1 MLNPS
6 EKSTQILAQLKAFMS
21 EHIYPNEVPYRTA
34 WHEAEDRFA
43 SMPLMDT
50 LKGKAKAAGLWNL
63 FVPPEFAEYSD
74 HGGMSFLDYA
84 PLAEEMGRV
93 IWSPEVFNCNAPDTG
108 NMEVFMKFGTEAQKR
123 AWLEPL
129 LAGDIRSSYAMTEP
143 QVASS
148 DATNIELQIRRDGD
162 EWVLNGH
169 KWFITGAPYERCKIF
184 IVMGKSDPDNANRHL
199 QQSQI
204 LVPKETPGVDILRPL
219 TTLGYDDAP
228 IGHAEVTFTDVRV
241 PVDNLLLGE
250 GRGFDIAQSRLA
262 PGRMHHC
269 MRLIGAGQRSLELAC
284 QRVEARQTF
293 GKKLSEHQ
301 SIRENIARSYAE
313 LEMARLLV
321 HKTCWHIDTYGV
333 KPSIELISATKITI
347 PKLIQYLIDRC
358 MQMYGA
364 GGLTEDWCMA
374 EQFNYARWCRQ
385 ADGPDE
391 VHEMALGK
399 RVIKHYAEAH

>member
-34 WHEAEDRFA
+34 LHEAEDRFA
-43 SMPLMDT
+43 SMPLMDA

-399 RVIKHYAEAH
+399 RMIKHYAETN

>member
-6 EKSTQILAQLKAFMS
+6 EKSTQILAQLKAFMA

-34 WHEAEDRFA
+34 LHQADDRFA
-43 SMPLMDT
+43 SMPLMDA

-123 AWLEPL
+123 AWLDPL

-184 IVMGKSDPDNANRHL
+184 IVMGKSDPDNASRHL

-204 LVPKETPGVDILRPL
+204 LVPKDTPGVDIVRPL

-269 MRLIGAGQRSLELAC
+269 MRLIGAGQRCLELAC
-284 QRVEARQTF
+284 QRVEERETF

-321 HKTCWHIDTYGV
+321 HKTCWHIDTHGV
-333 KPSIELISATKITI
+333 KPSIELISATKITV

-399 RVIKHYAEAH
+399 RVIKHYASTE